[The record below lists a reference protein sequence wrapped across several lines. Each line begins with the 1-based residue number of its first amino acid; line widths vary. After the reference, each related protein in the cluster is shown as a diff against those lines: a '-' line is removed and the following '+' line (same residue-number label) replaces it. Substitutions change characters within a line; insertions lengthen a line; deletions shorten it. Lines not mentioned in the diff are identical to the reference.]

1 MENNNNGNREIPDE
15 MVVLEDD
22 RGREVHFEYL
32 DLIEYEG
39 IEYAVLFP
47 LDDDGNRAAILRV
60 NSFDGETEELS
71 GVEDQDIL
79 KAVFEIF
86 MERYGSGEE

>member
-1 MENNNNGNREIPDE
+1 MGNKNNIGNIDVPQD

-47 LDDDGNRAAILRV
+47 LDDDSNQVVILRV

-79 KAVFEIF
+79 QAVFDIF
-86 MERYGSGEE
+86 MERCSML